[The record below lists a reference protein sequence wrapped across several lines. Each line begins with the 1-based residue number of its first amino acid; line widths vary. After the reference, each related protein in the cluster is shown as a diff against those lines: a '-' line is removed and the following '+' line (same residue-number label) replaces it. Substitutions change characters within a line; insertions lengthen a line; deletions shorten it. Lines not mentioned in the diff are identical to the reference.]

1 MSEILRVDRLEVP
14 RWGRASGFKLD
25 LPETGFVVLYGPNES
40 GKTSVA
46 TALAWLIAGPGR
58 SSLLHRFGR
67 SKEVLEARLIGLL
80 GSDDL
85 RIDVEAKVPARSSR
99 AIVRGTFST
108 SVGGVALNR
117 EFLTARLGGGDFDGY
132 RRLYWVEAL
141 EVANGSNLQEDVSVK
156 AVFGGVNPFTEA
168 ASLGKRSQELLGAL
182 KGSARAGSARKL
194 QTGIEALDREMSS
207 LSGAKD
213 DWGRIE
219 TELGAANRRR
229 ERLESELREREG
241 ELRSVRLVLQAVAD
255 GVAAER
261 DRASSTLADTP
272 EPSDAD
278 LRLHKQLT
286 AARAR
291 IGGLR
296 AAEIEEESARR
307 AYELDF
313 DAVDDSWRQ
322 MVAADAL
329 GEPGIETAYD
339 AETSFRV
346 ARENAETATIERE
359 SAGERHRQCT
369 DESEGLL
376 TQWTGQYPAGPS
388 PKDLVEASRART
400 IQTDTGR
407 VPTGAVR
414 SRPHGRVLGL
424 TGILLGTACGVAA
437 AVLAAAR
444 EDWALALVAGVAAA
458 ALAVVSY
465 LAVRSSQRPVD
476 PDQLRMAERIQDA
489 RVEQDNARTKLSEAE
504 TELDKQQRRT
514 NSALQDYRRSLVAVG
529 VQEEM
534 IEQYSP
540 NVVRHLK
547 AVRSA
552 QLANA
557 KWRRTRETATARLD
571 DVRIL
576 LLGSSD
582 APEAAAT
589 SAVVTMDRA
598 DATAAV
604 SGQSDERSGDR
615 GASVHLPDIQDA
627 AGAQALLDA
636 ACARV
641 DQHSAAARAAQEA
654 DDALKRA
661 VKYDDAALTYIEEG
675 EPDDLSTEESRVE
688 AVRRDLEDE
697 LEGIKSRITDL
708 EVKKRELES
717 AENRSVELTLERG
730 ARSTQVEKLLV
741 RGLAHHLAATL
752 LHDAAERHRTEQQ
765 PGLLMRTQELA
776 CEVADWTNV
785 AVNPHAPTTRR
796 STGTGN
802 MLVDGPRGEYSD
814 QRLSLGAQTLLYL
827 ALRLATVEEQAEA
840 RGVRLP
846 LILDDVL
853 VGLDDERAERCLDVL
868 AEFSERHQMILLTCH
883 ESTKQRAKAAGAVVQ
898 PIPPA

>member
-1 MSEILRVDRLEVP
+1 MTEILRVDRVEVP

-58 SSLLHRFGR
+58 SSLLHRFGGN
-67 SKEVLEARLIGLL
+67 KEILEARLTGRL

-85 RIDVEAKVPARSSR
+85 RIKVEAKVPARSSR

-108 SVGGVALNR
+108 SVGGVALSR
-117 EFLTARLGGGDFDGY
+117 EILTARLGGGDFDGY

-168 ASLGKRSQELLGAL
+168 ESLGKRGQELLGAL
-182 KGSARAGSARKL
+182 KGSVRAGSARQL
-194 QTGIEALDREMSS
+194 QIDIEALDREMSS
-207 LSGAKD
+207 LSSAKD

-219 TELGAANRRR
+219 TELDAANRQRK
-229 ERLESELREREG
+229 RLESELQEREG
-241 ELRSVRLVLQAVAD
+241 ELRSVRLALQAVAD
-255 GVAAER
+255 GVAAKR
-261 DRASSTLADTP
+261 DSASSNLADTP

-278 LRLHKQLT
+278 RRLHEQLT

-291 IGGLR
+291 IGELR
-296 AAEIEEESARR
+296 AAEKEEESTRR
-307 AYELDF
+307 AYESDF

-322 MVAADAL
+322 MVAAVAL
-329 GEPGIETAYD
+329 GEPGIDTAHD
-339 AETSFRV
+339 AESGYRV
-346 ARENAETATIERE
+346 ARENTEVAIIERE
-359 SAGERHRQCT
+359 SASERHLRCT
-369 DESEGLL
+369 DDAEGLL
-376 TQWTGQYPAGPS
+376 IRWTQQYPAGPR
-388 PKDLVEASRART
+388 PEDVVEANRVRTSRV
-400 IQTDTGR
+400 DTGR
-407 VPTGAVR
+407 VPTGTVR
-414 SRPHGRVLGL
+414 SRPSGRILGL
-424 TGILLGTACGVAA
+424 IGILLGTACGVAA
-437 AVLAAAR
+437 AVLAVAR
-444 EDWALALVAGVAAA
+444 EDWALALVAGVAAV

-476 PDQLRMAERIQDA
+476 PDQLRMAERIRDA
-489 RVEQDNARTKLSEAE
+489 RAAQDDAKAKLSEAE

-514 NSALQDYRRSLVAVG
+514 NSALQDYRRSLVAIG

-557 KWRRTRETATARLD
+557 RWKRTHERAAARLD

-598 DATAAV
+598 DTTAAV
-604 SGQSDERSGDR
+604 GGQSDERSGDR

-641 DQHSAAARAAQEA
+641 DQHSAAARATHEA

-661 VKYDDAALTYIEEG
+661 VKYDDAALIHIEIG
-675 EPDDLSTEESRVE
+675 KPGDLQTEESRVQ
-688 AVRRDLEDE
+688 ALCRDLEADLNE
-697 LEGIKSRITDL
+697 TTNRITDL
-708 EVKKRELES
+708 KVEKRTLES
-717 AENRSVELTLERG
+717 AENRAVELTLERG
-730 ARSTQVEKLLV
+730 ALSAKVETRLV

-765 PGLLMRTQELA
+765 PGLLRRTQELA

-785 AVNPHAPTTRR
+785 TVNPHAK
-796 STGTGN
+796 STGADN
-802 MLVDGPRGEYSD
+802 MLVNGPRGEHSG
-814 QRLSLGAQTLLYL
+814 QRLSLGARTLLYL

-846 LILDDVL
+846 LIFDDVL
-853 VGLDDERAERCLDVL
+853 VGLDDERAERCLKVL

-883 ESTKQRAKAAGAVVQ
+883 ESTMQRAKAAGAAVL
-898 PIPPA
+898 PIPAV